1 MGTKN
6 KVETEVTLRLEI
18 LSETKSEDETAETV
32 ENMTVMQ
39 TAIDET
45 EVASEI
51 KNEEATELTLKTEI
65 ASETKSV
72 VDTGATMTAMQTEI
86 TLGIETKI
94 VSETKSEVETEA
106 IVKTEITSETGIAME
121 TKNEAETEIGDMK
134 MMHGGSVAVLGGGSC
149 NGISWP

>member
-72 VDTGATMTAMQTEI
+72 V
-86 TLGIETKI
+86 
-94 VSETKSEVETEA
+94 ETE
-106 IVKTEITSETGIAME
+106 ETLSAVGAGIAMGIRNKVE
-121 TKNEAETEIGDMK
+121 TVEI
-134 MMHGGSVAVLGGGSC
+134 AT
-149 NGISWP
+149 